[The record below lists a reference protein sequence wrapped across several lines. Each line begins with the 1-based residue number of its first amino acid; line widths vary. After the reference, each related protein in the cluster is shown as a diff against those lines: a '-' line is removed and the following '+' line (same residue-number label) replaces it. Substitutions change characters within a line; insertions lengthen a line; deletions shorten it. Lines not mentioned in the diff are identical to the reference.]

1 MLDPK
6 IIRDEPDRIKQMLKD
21 RAVEFDFEKMLE
33 LDKKRRDMMFQT
45 DELRQKRNQMSV
57 KIGIEKKAGND
68 ASELLQEMGQ
78 ISKKLG
84 DIENQQKII
93 ENDYHKLSF
102 TIPNL
107 IHESVP
113 KGIDESFNKQVRVW
127 GEIPKFD
134 FDVKGHE
141 EIAENLELL
150 DLKRASKIAGSR
162 FYFLKGDL
170 VRMAQ
175 AVTSFAMEL
184 LMKKEYQLIQPPYM
198 INRESMEGAVIAE
211 DFEDVIYKVDA
222 GREEDVGSDE
232 ERKDLFLIGT
242 SEHAIA
248 SMYTDEILDGKTLPQ
263 RFGSISPCFRKEAG
277 AHGKDQK
284 GIFRVHQFEKLEQ
297 FVFTKPENSVEE
309 QEKML
314 SYAEEFFRELNI
326 PHKVVLLSS
335 GDMGKVAAKTYDIE
349 AWMPSQNAYR
359 EVCSISNCIDFQA
372 RRLKIRFRDKSN
384 EETQYV
390 HTLNG
395 TLVAVER
402 TLVAILE
409 NYQTKDGHIQVP
421 KVLQNYLGKNI
432 I

>member
-57 KIGIEKKAGND
+57 KIGSEKKAGND

-314 SYAEEFFRELNI
+314 GYAEEFFRELNI

-335 GDMGKVAAKTYDIE
+335 GDMGKVAAKTYDVE